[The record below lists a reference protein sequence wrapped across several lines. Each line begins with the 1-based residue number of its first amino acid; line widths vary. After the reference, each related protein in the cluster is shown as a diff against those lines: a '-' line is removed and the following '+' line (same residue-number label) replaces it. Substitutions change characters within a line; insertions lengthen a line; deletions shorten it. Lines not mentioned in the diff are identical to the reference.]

1 MNIRASRIEKENVFV
16 EWEGGLGE
24 KFNIY
29 LDGNVVRGKTTM
41 KRHSIEMDSHR
52 EIKVINTE
60 TNESSS
66 ITFENDKQA
75 MYDKLKNGVI
85 DLSSMD
91 NSVSRE
97 FKAFIVEN
105 GTSGD
110 ILRVNIDVSGQLL
123 NAEARLVKNGDTIC
137 SSDSDKNIYLP
148 FSFSDKPQE
157 VIMKSGD
164 KVETLKYD
172 IEEES
177 LIVDSRRYGFGESFV
192 LGGRRV
198 VLGQGSVVVI
208 FEDSLPLS
216 FPEEG
221 IQTEITTDA
230 GTLSSGAMMATNYI
244 QIKSKEQSGD
254 TVMGSHVY
262 LYNPSTDQR
271 LYATNISKSI
281 NSEMTIGECTW
292 KSLNTSNVMSDT
304 LKYCPTSV
312 SIMAVSGS
320 EINTSIVDNTGLSF
334 SSDESSIFFGKYSQF
349 KLSYE
354 NNKVLI
360 MHLNPETGLYKVKA
374 QFER

>member
-1 MNIRASRIEKENVFV
+1 MNIRASRIEKENLFV

-29 LDGNVVRGKTTM
+29 LDGNVVREKTTM

-334 SSDESSIFFGKYSQF
+334 SSDESSIFFGKSSQF

>member
-1 MNIRASRIEKENVFV
+1 MNIRASRIEKENLFV

-29 LDGNVVRGKTTM
+29 LDGNVVREKTTM
-41 KRHSIEMDSHR
+41 KRHSIELDSHR

-334 SSDESSIFFGKYSQF
+334 SSDESSIFFGKSSQF